1 MAKAKWKASP
11 SLHLEGADEE
21 ALEPPPSVVGLII
34 ESQCKND
41 TEASIHTAYNKI
53 IVSRIIARREIKC
66 TADEY
71 KSGGTCCKKCERGFV
86 KNTTCPKNIR
96 EHCVQCKPGQEYVDH
111 ANDLDECMRCDSC
124 DSVLGNP
131 QTYCK
136 TCIFKL
142 TDFKNSFL
150 GLKTAKE
157 CTPTQNTECTC
168 AENFFCNSSGSCTHC
183 VTVAL
188 SKNNAL
194 QLQTLYAK
202 YKILENVGVVLAS
215 CPEVFQSP
223 NQEFLL
229 YTRLLCNKTVF
240 NEFVPCFSFQEMV
253 PIMFADIDL
262 STYIPDIVGEM
273 TLQEVKAFVRN
284 RKVPEPMIDEIIR
297 DNVNDTS
304 EQKIKLFQ
312 EWHKR
317 HGINGA
323 YETLIRSLRKLKM
336 CSAADKIE
344 RKLKAA
350 IPSSQEV
357 GQSYNSNIEQST
369 TCTQE
374 SGNSHLHNAELGKT
388 CSDSSEET

>member
-1 MAKAKWKASP
+1 
-11 SLHLEGADEE
+11 
-21 ALEPPPSVVGLII
+21 
-34 ESQCKND
+34 
-41 TEASIHTAYNKI
+41 
-53 IVSRIIARREIKC
+53 
-66 TADEY
+66 
-71 KSGGTCCKKCERGFV
+71 CCKKCERGFV

-124 DSVLGNP
+124 DSVLG
-131 QTYCK
+131 
-136 TCIFKL
+136 
-142 TDFKNSFL
+142 
-150 GLKTAKE
+150 LKTAKE

-183 VTVAL
+183 EPCSTCDSGLVKKQCTPTSDTVCKIQVAICVAL
-188 SKNNAL
+188 AVVAGAIGGLISR
-194 QLQTLYAK
+194 YRC
-202 YKILENVGVVLAS
+202 LEYSFSVM
-215 CPEVFQSP
+215 
-223 NQEFLL
+223 LL
-229 YTRLLCNKTVF
+229 
-240 NEFVPCFSFQEMV
+240 
-253 PIMFADIDL
+253 DIDL